1 MFLLSP
7 DSEFPGNGTGA
18 VSKILYH
25 SVFREYKRLLVIK
38 WGDPHIQAIVAEM
51 NMFVFG
57 HPEKEKSTS
66 GMAEDLM
73 VQIDAALATMDGA
86 GLTDNENAKED
97 APHPVMSLPGSPLT
111 LDKNLA
117 DGAGIPSSTVS
128 ENIMSSEA
136 TTTTTRGRGRS
147 RGRGRGRRVVT

>member
-1 MFLLSP
+1 M
-7 DSEFPGNGTGA
+7 
-18 VSKILYH
+18 
-25 SVFREYKRLLVIK
+25 LVIK
-38 WGDPHIQAIVAEM
+38 WGDPHIQAIIAEM
-51 NMFVFG
+51 NKFVFG

-73 VQIDAALATMDGA
+73 AQIDAALAAMDAA
-86 GLTDNENAKED
+86 GLTDDENAEED

-117 DGAGIPSSTVS
+117 DGAGIPSSIVS

-147 RGRGRGRRVVT
+147 RGRGRGRHVVT